1 LTTRANSRALRV
13 IAIYKFVKAT
23 ALLILACVVFGLLHE
38 PFLDAVARWVEHL
51 PIQNGRNIL
60 QHLADELTGMTP
72 RRFIVVGIAACAYAT
87 LFTIE
92 GFGLWTGKRW
102 AEYLTIIA
110 TASLIPFEL
119 WELVR
124 HPTPSKAIVLVV
136 NIAIVIYLWYLLRR
150 GQYNTK
156 NDVENHSKES

>member
-1 LTTRANSRALRV
+1 LTEHPNARALRI

-23 ALLILACVVFGLLHE
+23 GLLILACVVFGLLHTE
-38 PFLDAVARWVEHL
+38 FLDAIANWVEHL

-60 QHLADELTGMTP
+60 QHWVDVLTGMTP
-72 RRFIVVGIAACAYAT
+72 RRFVVVGVAACVYAT

-92 GFGLWTGKRW
+92 GFGLWTGTRW

-124 HPTPSKAIVLVV
+124 FPTVTKAIVLIV
-136 NIAIVIYLWYLLRR
+136 NVAIVIYLWYLLKRGRR
-150 GQYNTK
+150 DAASPAK
-156 NDVENHSKES
+156 R